1 MERATAETIGIKALS
16 RDDIR
21 SLLGEE
27 LGLPKFRAN
36 QVIQWIYGKGINSYD
51 EMTNLPLALRAQLA
65 EALPLYAPE
74 IRRRQVSADGTRKYL
89 VGFADGA
96 AVETV
101 GIPSKNRLTVCVSTQ
116 AGCPLRC
123 DFCATGR
130 NGYVRSLGV
139 GEIVDQVRVVSNDF
153 GQRVSSVVLMGQGE
167 PFLNYDAV
175 LEAMRILN
183 SKDGFE
189 IGARHITVSTAG
201 ILPQI
206 RRFAA
211 EPEQFTLAVS
221 LHSAVQATR
230 DQIMPGVKNYPLD
243 RLHDSVASYAEST
256 GRRPTFEYAL
266 TSGINDSNSELN
278 ALVDFCRNTLCHVNL
293 IMLNEVPGSRY
304 RPVTPERAAEFER
317 ALNNVGIEA
326 TLRKSRGTDIDAAC
340 GQLKQK
346 ARA

>member
-36 QVIQWIYGKGINSYD
+36 QVIQWIYGKGVNSYD

-65 EALPLYAPE
+65 EALPLYAPG

-266 TSGINDSNSELN
+266 MSGINDSNSELN